1 MWVARLTLERES
13 DSCAVEKQEES
24 MRGSDLRTGE
34 LFSYVD
40 LEQRVP
46 ESHPLR
52 LIRCIVNQVL
62 AALDGEFGKLYAA
75 EGRPSIAPERL
86 LRALLLQAFY
96 SIRSERQLMEQLH
109 YNLLY
114 RWFVGLGVDDRVW
127 VPTVFTKNRD
137 RLLEAEVARKFLA
150 ELLAHRQVRALLSD
164 DHFSVD
170 GTQVQAWASMK
181 SFVAKDGS
189 GDPPSP
195 GRNGER
201 GTRPVQGLLERLTL
215 GLGHLGAAASGRRQA
230 RDDFRFPLNHLGIRA
245 RLTLRKHLLDK
256 LNRPLNLLVR
266 HRLDAAGMLQLH
278 LPRHQQGA
286 YLHVGSGLLLT
297 HLRNGFRTVTLKVGS
312 EREQEILVKRPTR
325 SLQGTARVSFFA
337 RPPPRGLSLTP
348 PWAGASP
355 PSSAGL
361 RGSSG
366 NLVASSLSAIRLA
379 IALLPSGRI
388 CGVMPSKWKRPWRF
402 SSATS

>member
-1 MWVARLTLERES
+1 
-13 DSCAVEKQEES
+13 
-24 MRGSDLRTGE
+24 MRGSDLRTGD

-52 LIRCIVNQVL
+52 LIRRIVNEVL
-62 AALDGEFGKLYAA
+62 AALNGEFGKLYAA

-137 RLLEAEVARKFLA
+137 RLLEAEVARKLLA
-150 ELLAHRQVRALLSD
+150 VLLAHRQVRALLSD

-201 GTRPVQGLLERLTL
+201 HFHGERVATRRTALPRTPRPNSPRR
-215 GLGHLGAAASGRRQA
+215 ARARRQNS
-230 RDDFRFPLNHLGIRA
+230 LIRA
-245 RLTLRKHLLDK
+245 
-256 LNRPLNLLVR
+256 
-266 HRLDAAGMLQLH
+266 
-278 LPRHQQGA
+278 
-286 YLHVGSGLLLT
+286 
-297 HLRNGFRTVTLKVGS
+297 
-312 EREQEILVKRPTR
+312 
-325 SLQGTARVSFFA
+325 
-337 RPPPRGLSLTP
+337 
-348 PWAGASP
+348 
-355 PSSAGL
+355 
-361 RGSSG
+361 
-366 NLVASSLSAIRLA
+366 
-379 IALLPSGRI
+379 
-388 CGVMPSKWKRPWRF
+388 
-402 SSATS
+402 TS